1 MRVVI
6 TGSKGRVAKLLV
18 PRLDDRF
25 DVVLLDSQP
34 PLNDPPEHLQVDIC
48 DTDAMQAAC
57 AGADAIVHLAGQAAV
72 RATWEDLEVPN
83 VRGLVSTF
91 DAAQRAGVPK
101 LVFASSNHVTGMYD
115 QEQAWPVTPDQPIRP
130 DSLYGATK
138 ALGEAIGR
146 FYSDNYG
153 MSVVCVRMGWAL
165 EKPHNEEARWMW
177 LSPGDLTRLITGALL
192 SDVRF
197 GIYYGV
203 SNNVQRH
210 WSIDNARRDLSYVPE
225 DDSEPYFATTDSDDG

>member
-146 FYSDNYG
+146 STATITECPSSAY
-153 MSVVCVRMGWAL
+153 GWAG
-165 EKPHNEEARWMW
+165 RW
-177 LSPGDLTRLITGALL
+177 RNLITRKRVGC
-192 SDVRF
+192 
-197 GIYYGV
+197 G
-203 SNNVQRH
+203 
-210 WSIDNARRDLSYVPE
+210 
-225 DDSEPYFATTDSDDG
+225 